1 MTQTVPSLNDPLK
14 EPPNDSPGAA
24 ERETGLRHGLKRF
37 AAKALDALLPPQCPG
52 CGGLVETG
60 GVLCRDCWQ
69 RVDFLAPPQCHA
81 CGLPFEFDIGDNAL
95 CGACTR
101 ESPPFE
107 RARAV
112 MVYGDIS
119 RKVILAFKHGDR
131 TETAPGL
138 GRWLVRAGAEL
149 IADADIVA
157 PVALH
162 WTRLFARRY
171 NQAALLAH
179 VVGGETGLEV
189 VPDLLIRRRRTPP
202 HVRMSP
208 AQRRRNLQGAFRVN
222 PARRAE
228 LRGRRVLL
236 IDDVM
241 TTGATASASARVL
254 LRGGAGA
261 VDVLTLARVV
271 RAAP

>member
-1 MTQTVPSLNDPLK
+1 MTQTVPSLNDPLHDPPGD
-14 EPPNDSPGAA
+14 PPNVS
-24 ERETGLRHGLKRF
+24 EREAGLRHGLKRF
-37 AAKALDALLPPQCPG
+37 AAMALDALLPPQCPG

-60 GVLCRDCWQ
+60 GVLCADCWQ
-69 RVDFLAPPQCHA
+69 GVDFLASPECHA

-101 ESPPFE
+101 ECPPFE

-112 MVYGDIS
+112 MVYGDVS

-162 WTRLFARRY
+162 WTRLFWRRY

-179 VVGGETGLEV
+179 VVGGETGLPE

-202 HVRMSP
+202 QVRMSP
-208 AQRRRNLQGAFRVN
+208 AKRRRNVRGAFKVN
-222 PARRAE
+222 PARRAG

-236 IDDVM
+236 IDNVM
-241 TTGATASASARVL
+241 TTGATAAASAKAL
-254 LRGGAGA
+254 LKGGAQA

-271 RAAP
+271 RATA

>member
-1 MTQTVPSLNDPLK
+1 MTQTVPSLNAPLPG
-14 EPPNDSPGAA
+14 PPNDSPPDPPHDSPHPS
-24 ERETGLRHGLKRF
+24 ERETGLGHGLKRL
-37 AAKALDALLPPQCPG
+37 AAMALDALLPPQCPG

-60 GVLCRDCWQ
+60 GVLCAPCWR
-69 RVDFLAPPQCHA
+69 RVDFLASPQCHA
-81 CGLPFEFDIGDNAL
+81 CGLPFEFDIGDGAL
-95 CGACTR
+95 CGACAR

-112 MVYGDIS
+112 MVYGEVS
-119 RKVILAFKHGDR
+119 RKVVLAFKHADR
-131 TETAPGL
+131 TDTAPGL

-149 IADADIVA
+149 IADADMVA

-202 HVRMSP
+202 QVRMSP
-208 AQRRRNLQGAFRVN
+208 ARRRRNVRGAFKVN
-222 PARRAE
+222 PARRAG
-228 LRGRRVLL
+228 LQGRRVLL
-236 IDDVM
+236 IDH
-241 TTGATASASARVL
+241 L
-254 LRGGAGA
+254 H
-261 VDVLTLARVV
+261 
-271 RAAP
+271 